1 MVLCVWHGLG
11 GVKSFARDKAI
22 MNGNGQPK
30 IPKPLTQTIISR
42 SVNEFGSRLPST
54 RRNGEDLELEKQWSQ
69 MFAAFHLQF

>member
-1 MVLCVWHGLG
+1 MVGRSYIATVQ
-11 GVKSFARDKAI
+11 AT

-54 RRNGEDLELEKQWSQ
+54 RRKGEDLELEKQWSQ